1 MINSVIKSFRSWFHS
16 TPPLFICLVV
26 FANRFMW
33 SFRFAF
39 SFVFIV
45 ILEEI
50 WLRCFSTTFHLQKK
64 YKAYVSTYVSTYLS
78 TYGSL
83 ALILI
88 CCYLF
93 VTGGEYF
100 TLCIS
105 IGCMYSLYNRK
116 YSPFEI
122 MFYRFMI
129 AKILTILF

>member
-1 MINSVIKSFRSWFHS
+1 MINSVIKSFQSWFHS
-16 TPPLFICLVV
+16 IPPLFICLVV

-33 SFRFAF
+33 SFSFAI

-45 ILEEI
+45 IIEEI
-50 WLRCFSTTFHLQKK
+50 WLRYFSTTFHLQKK
-64 YKAYVSTYVSTYLS
+64 YKAYMTTYV
-78 TYGSL
+78 SL

-88 CCYLF
+88 CSYFF

-100 TLCIS
+100 TMCIS

-129 AKILTILF
+129 AKILTIIF

>member
-16 TPPLFICLVV
+16 IPPLFICLVV

-33 SFRFAF
+33 SFSFAF
-39 SFVFIV
+39 SFMFIV

-50 WLRCFSTTFHLQKK
+50 WLRYFSTIFHLHLQKK
-64 YKAYVSTYVSTYLS
+64 YLTTYVN
-78 TYGSL
+78 L
-83 ALILI
+83 AVILM

-93 VTGGEYF
+93 VTGCEYF

-129 AKILTILF
+129 AKILTNQLNPCTTY

>member
-1 MINSVIKSFRSWFHS
+1 MIKSFRSWFHS

-33 SFRFAF
+33 SFSFAF

-64 YKAYVSTYVSTYLS
+64 YTTYA
-78 TYGSL
+78 SL
-83 ALILI
+83 ALILM

-129 AKILTILF
+129 AKILTILFYTFGHLKCRF